1 MPSER
6 AVEIATFHGTS
17 KSISETARH
26 FGLTRATIKDHLA
39 KAARAGVAP
48 GLVAAPGVPG
58 MLIGKT
64 TVQYDN
70 EGKIIQEWRRLFPEA
85 QDIEAW
91 AEQLAERVAGK
102 APKIA
107 APKESAKDLLL
118 EIAIGDHHLGMLSW
132 PEETGEGPYDSKIA
146 VDLLVGAVGSVIA
159 GCERPQK
166 IVLAV
171 LGDYF
176 HADSR
181 IAQTEK
187 SKAPLDV
194 DSRFFK
200 RITQGIEAMCRCVEL
215 ASASAA
221 EVEVVI
227 ISGNHDFHS
236 MKWLMML
243 LSAYYR
249 NEKRVTIRSNPRLR
263 QYLQWGKVMLG
274 YAHGDTVK
282 VGKWALA
289 FPVEAPEIWADT
301 EFRYGRQGH
310 FHTRST
316 EEFPGVVIET
326 LPVLAAPDA
335 WTVESGYHSRRAITA
350 FLWSKEYGLRAKF
363 ERGVRE
369 ILDFIKARDK

>member
-1 MPSER
+1 MSER
-6 AVEIATFHGTS
+6 ATEIATYHATS
-17 KSISETARH
+17 PSIRQTAKH
-26 FGLTRATIKDHLA
+26 FNLSRSTVKEHLA
-39 KAARAGVAP
+39 AASRSGVAP
-48 GLVAAPGVPG
+48 GLVKAANVPG
-58 MLIGKT
+58 MAIGKT
-64 TVQYDN
+64 TVQYDAD
-70 EGKIIQEWRRLFPEA
+70 GSIIQEWRRLFPEA
-85 QDIEAW
+85 ADAEAW
-91 AEQLAERVAGK
+91 CAALEERVAGK
-102 APKIA
+102 APKIVS
-107 APKESAKDLLL
+107 PKKTNGDLLL
-118 EIAIGDHHLGMLSW
+118 EIAIGDHHLGMLSQA
-132 PEETGEGPYDSKIA
+132 EETGEENYDTKIA
-146 VDLLVGAVGSVIA
+146 VELLVNAVGSVIA

-181 IAQTEK
+181 VAQTEK

-194 DSRFFK
+194 DSRFCK
-200 RITQGIEAMCRCVEL
+200 RIDQGIEAMCRCIEL
-215 ASASAA
+215 ASTAAA
-221 EVEVVI
+221 EVEVLI

-236 MKWLMML
+236 AKWLTRL
-243 LSAYYR
+243 LVAYYR
-249 NEKRVTIRSNPRLR
+249 NSKQVTIRCNPRLR

-289 FPVEAPEIWADT
+289 FPVEAADIWSST

-350 FLWSKEYGLRAKF
+350 FLWSKRYGLRSKM
-363 ERGVRE
+363 ERGVQE
-369 ILDFIKARDK
+369 IRDFMLKRN